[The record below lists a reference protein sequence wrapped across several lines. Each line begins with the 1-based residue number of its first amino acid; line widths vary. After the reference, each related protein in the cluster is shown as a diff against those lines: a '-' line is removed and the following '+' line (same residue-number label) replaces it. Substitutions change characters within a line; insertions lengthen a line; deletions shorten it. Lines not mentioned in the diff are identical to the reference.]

1 MLGTWTVRQPV
12 GIAARTDLAALMV
25 ELYEDG
31 RLCVPSASE
40 GIGAD
45 PVIACTVRL
54 RG

>member
-31 RLCVPSASE
+31 RLCAPSASE